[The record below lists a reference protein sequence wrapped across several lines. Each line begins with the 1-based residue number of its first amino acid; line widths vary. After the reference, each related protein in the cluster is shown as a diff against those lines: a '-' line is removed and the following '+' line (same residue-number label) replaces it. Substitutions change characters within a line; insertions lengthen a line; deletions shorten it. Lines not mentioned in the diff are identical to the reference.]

1 MKRDGR
7 VHLVGVGGAG
17 MSAIALVLLERG
29 VPVSGSD
36 LKESR
41 YTARLRELGAEIFIG
56 HSPSHVVGCGL
67 LVYSSAIPEN
77 NPELVEARRRGI
89 PVLRRA
95 EMLGRLMG
103 EGKGIAVAGT
113 HGKTTTTSMLAM
125 ILRRAGLDPT
135 YIVGGELNDVGSN
148 AYAGRGEY
156 VVAEADESDGS
167 FLLLNPWSAVVT
179 NVELDHPDFYPDE
192 DILKEHFRRF
202 VASIPPDGFAVL
214 SGDDPACRELGRFC
228 RCRVITFGEGEGCDY
243 RYAEVEVVAGG
254 SMFELWERGRPA
266 GKIRL
271 RVPGLHN
278 VVNATAAAA
287 AAMTLGVSFSAVAEA
302 LADFRGVRRRFQV
315 VDEVMDIRF
324 VDDYAHHPT
333 EIRAVLKTARQQGFR
348 RVVCLFQP
356 HRYSRVSVLWKEL
369 GQALGEADLVVLTE
383 IYPAGE
389 RPMPGISSKLVLDA
403 LLEEK
408 PECQVIFVPERA
420 RVGESATRFLRPG
433 DLVVVMGAGD
443 ISQCALEIPRI
454 LRESGGRRCYAQVGE

>member
-1 MKRDGR
+1 MRRTGR
-7 VHLVGVGGAG
+7 VHLVGIGGAG
-17 MSAIALVLLERG
+17 MSAIALVLLEKG
-29 VPVSGSD
+29 IPVSGSD

-41 YTARLRELGAEIFIG
+41 YVTRLREMGAVVYIG
-56 HSPSHVVGCGL
+56 HRPIHVDGCEL
-67 LVYSSAIPEN
+67 VVYSSAIPED
-77 NPELVEARRRGI
+77 NPELVEARRRGL

-95 EMLGRLMG
+95 EMLGRIMA

-148 AYAGRGEY
+148 AYAGQGEY

-167 FLLLNPWSAVVT
+167 FLLLRPWSAVIT

-192 DILKEHFRRF
+192 ETLRDHFRRF
-202 VASIPPDGFAVL
+202 VATLSPDGFVAL
-214 SGDDPACRELGRFC
+214 YGDDPVCRELAGYC
-228 RCRVITFGEGEGCDY
+228 RCRVITFGEGMGCDY
-243 RYAEVEVVAGG
+243 RFDDVKTAPGG
-254 SMFELWERGRPA
+254 VSFRLWEGERCLGE
-266 GKIRL
+266 IRL
-271 RVPGLHN
+271 RVPGRHS
-278 VVNATAAAA
+278 VANATAAVAA
-287 AAMTLGVSFSAVAEA
+287 SRALGVDPDAAFQA
-302 LADFRGVRRRFQV
+302 LECFQGVRRRFQL
-315 VDEVMDIRF
+315 VDEVGGIRF

-333 EIRAVLKTARQQGFR
+333 EIRAVLHTARQEGFR

-369 GQALGEADLVVLTE
+369 GQALGEADLVLLTE

-389 RPMPGISSKLVLDA
+389 RPIPGVDSKLVLDA

-408 PECQVIFVPERA
+408 PQCQVVFLPERA
-420 RVGESATRFLRPG
+420 RVGEHAARFLRPG

-443 ISQCALEIPRI
+443 ISQCAHELPRL
-454 LRESGGRRCYAQVGE
+454 LREGRGAKALGHHR